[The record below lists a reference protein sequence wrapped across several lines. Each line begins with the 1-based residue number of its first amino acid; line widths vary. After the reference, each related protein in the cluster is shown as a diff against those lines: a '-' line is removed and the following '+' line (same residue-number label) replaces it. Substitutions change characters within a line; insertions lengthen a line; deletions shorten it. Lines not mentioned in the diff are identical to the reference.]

1 MNRKLLS
8 LAFTLLLSICL
19 APSLSAQEAAREFYK
34 NTPENRERLS
44 QVMAPTANVE
54 EFRREYD
61 AYLAEMQKVAAVLME
76 SPLARRL
83 AKQKGLAPVEQ
94 LAAARRL
101 LPGLSAQD
109 LTLLRSALART
120 PSWRAIPQALNS
132 LFRPEVQSGLKAMA
146 LKGGV
151 VVANGEVPD
160 PAGITLDGGVTPD
173 NCSDAFVN
181 GAPRISNTD
190 IAAAEAAVIAAHA
203 VMEALPTDAL
213 TFEAHATAGAAVAAV
228 EATALTLTTFKAISD
243 DCSGQAFEDYVTT
256 NLDTTVSSRATQT
269 SVDNVQSL
277 LNDRLDVKV
286 STRATQASVDKLQGD
301 VDTANA
307 NINLANI
314 KLDTLLTNLANFQ
327 AQHLRLQIEENL
339 AAGTNDAAVGQFE
352 LPASKGGHL
361 ELARTITLETIDKL
375 QAAGQ
380 NIRNARALFAKGDQ
394 YRAAGKYKDAYDQY
408 RQAYRAATGH

>member
-1 MNRKLLS
+1 
-8 LAFTLLLSICL
+8 
-19 APSLSAQEAAREFYK
+19 
-34 NTPENRERLS
+34 
-44 QVMAPTANVE
+44 MAPTANVE
-54 EFRREYD
+54 EFRREYGD
-61 AYLAEMQKVAAVLME
+61 YLAELQQVAAVAME
-76 SPLARRL
+76 SPLGRRV
-83 AKQKGLAPVEQ
+83 AKLKGIAPVEQ
-94 LAAARRL
+94 LAAARRS
-101 LPGLSAQD
+101 LPALTAQD
-109 LTLLRSALART
+109 LTLIRAALAKT
-120 PSWRAIPQALNS
+120 PSWREMPRSLNS
-132 LFRPEVQSGLKAMA
+132 VFRPEVRSGLKAMA

-151 VVANGEVPD
+151 VVANGEVAD
-160 PAGITLDGGVTPD
+160 PAGISLDGGVTPD
-173 NCSDAFVN
+173 NCSDAFLN
-181 GAPRISNTD
+181 GAPRVSNTD
-190 IAAAEAAVIAAHA
+190 ISIAEAAVIAAHA

-213 TFEAHATAGAAVAAV
+213 TFEAHAAAGAAVAGV
-228 EATALTLTTFKAISD
+228 EGAALTLTTLKAISD
-243 DCSGQAFEDYVTT
+243 DCSGQAFEDYVTG

-269 SVDNVQSL
+269 SVDNVQNL

-352 LPASKGGHL
+352 LPASMGGHL
-361 ELARTITLETIDKL
+361 ELARTITLETINKL

-380 NIRNARALFAKGDQ
+380 NIRNARALFARGDVFRTQ
-394 YRAAGKYKDAYDQY
+394 GKYKDAYDQY

>member
-1 MNRKLLS
+1 VNRKLLS
-8 LAFTLLLSICL
+8 LIFALLLSLCL
-19 APSLSAQEAAREFYK
+19 APSLRAQEAPRELYK
-34 NTPENRERLS
+34 NTTENRARLS

-54 EFRREYD
+54 EFRREYGE
-61 AYLAEMQKVAAVLME
+61 YLAELQQVISVVME
-76 SPLARRL
+76 SPLARKL
-83 AKQKGLAPVEQ
+83 TKLKGIAPAEQ
-94 LAAARRL
+94 LAAARRA

-109 LTLLRSALART
+109 LTLLRAALAKS
-120 PSWRAIPQALNS
+120 PSWRAMPQALNS
-132 LFRPEVQSGLKAMA
+132 LFRPEVRSGLKAMSV
-146 LKGGV
+146 KVGV
-151 VVANGEVPD
+151 TANGETED
-160 PAGITLDGGVTPD
+160 PAGITLEGGVTPD
-173 NCSDAFVN
+173 NCADAFVN

-203 VMEALPTDAL
+203 VMEALPTDVL
-213 TFEAHATAGAAVAAV
+213 TFEAHAAAGAAVAAV

-243 DCSGQAFEDYVTT
+243 DCSGQAFENYVTT

-269 SVDNVQSL
+269 SVNNVQNF

-286 STRATQASVDKLQGD
+286 STRATQTSVDALQGD

-307 NINLANI
+307 NINIANL
-314 KLDTLLTNLANFQ
+314 KLDTLLVNLANFQ

-339 AAGTNDAAVGQFE
+339 AAGTNDAAIGQFE

-361 ELARTITLETIDKL
+361 ELARAITLETIDKL

-380 NIRNARALFAKGDQ
+380 NVRNARAFLAKGDQ

-408 RQAYRAATGH
+408 RQAYRTATGH